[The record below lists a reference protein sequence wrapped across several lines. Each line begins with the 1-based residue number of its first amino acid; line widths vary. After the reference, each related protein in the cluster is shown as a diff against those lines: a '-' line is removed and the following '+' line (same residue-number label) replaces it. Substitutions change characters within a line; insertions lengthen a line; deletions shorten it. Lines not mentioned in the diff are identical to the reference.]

1 MNLVIRRSLS
11 LTVLTILL
19 LSSSRSAYAE
29 SFVFVSLLEQR
40 QIAVFR
46 RDVGS
51 GELEPA
57 HLIACPAEP
66 AFLAVA
72 NDGRTLFASLR
83 SSGQLASF
91 RIDPTSGQ
99 LSLIHV
105 VDGGEDPAFLIT
117 DRTGKFLL
125 TAYYVSNRVTVHRIA
140 EDGRLSAAPVQSV
153 ATADNAHGIA
163 IDSQNQSV
171 YVAHTGANRID
182 QFRFDPQTGNL
193 TPLDP
198 PFVAAWP
205 GQHPR
210 HIVLHPSD
218 RWAYCSNEAG
228 NSAEDG
234 ASMYARDEVTHVLT
248 LRQSVSSLPEDF
260 DALQNSTSRCLM
272 TPEGQ
277 FLYVANRGHNSI
289 AGFAID
295 PNSGRLTRISVTPTE
310 AIPRSFAISP
320 DGRHLYAA
328 GEASGRL
335 AAYRIA
341 ENGELKPLN
350 SIRSGPI
357 SWAVLAVDTQP

>member
-1 MNLVIRRSLS
+1 MIYRGLSLS
-11 LTVLTILL
+11 ILAML
-19 LSSSRSAYAE
+19 LVCSNCSVYGE

-46 RDVGS
+46 RDVDS

-57 HLIACPAEP
+57 HRIACPAEP
-66 AFLAVA
+66 AFLAA
-72 NDGRTLFASLR
+72 TNDGRTLFASLR

-91 RIDPTSGQ
+91 RIDPTSGK
-99 LSLIHV
+99 LSLIQA
-105 VDGGEDPAFLIT
+105 VDGGADPAFLVT

-125 TAYYVSNRVTVHRIA
+125 TAYYVSNRVTVHRISK
-140 EDGRLSAAPVQSV
+140 DGQLSTTPIQSV
-153 ATADNAHGIA
+153 ATTDNAHGIA
-163 IDSQNQSV
+163 IDSRNETV
-171 YVAHTGANRID
+171 YVAHTGGNRID
-182 QFRFDPQTGNL
+182 QFRFDSVTGKL

-198 PFVAAWP
+198 PFVTAQP

-228 NSAEDG
+228 SSAQDG
-234 ASMYARDEVTHVLT
+234 ASMYARDDVTHSLM
-248 LRQSVSSLPEDF
+248 LRQSVSSLPDDF

-272 TPEGQ
+272 TPQGQ

-295 PNSGRLTRISVTPTE
+295 PSLGRLTRISITPTE

-341 ENGELKPLN
+341 ENGELKPIN

-357 SWAVLAVDTQP
+357 SWAVLTVDTQP